1 MEQINAE
8 GTAVDS
14 TPTAVR
20 NAFVANKMCPSASQI
35 RGLRFQLKRA
45 SALVVPTDFAVVQSN
60 EVAANVFQSL
70 SSLSTQTA
78 FTVYYAHK
86 SEPEASMAT
95 LCHLARIGRLKST
108 ADEYSL
114 ERLYHGR
121 GGTPYPFPERGG
133 DGVAADPIG
142 VDSPPSYDEI
152 GLSPPPPPAAES
164 SKRARGSE
172 SPTPSAVK
180 KPKPSGAARM
190 NQFEQQ
196 LAAMGARIASLEQAR
211 GASADGPTRSAVEGL
226 RADLEALVAER
237 CDAGVRR
244 LRAELVEEIDRR
256 VEERVDELADERID
270 ARLEELKD
278 ELAGE
283 VDERVDDRLLDL
295 KCDAQE
301 FVREQLEDVEA
312 QLKSKIAQAQVTIE
326 FADEL

>member
-60 EVAANVFQSL
+60 EVAASVFQSL

-78 FTVYYAHK
+78 FTVYYAHR

-108 ADEYSL
+108 ADDYSL

-121 GGTPYPFPERGG
+121 GGTPYPFPERRG
-133 DGVAADPIG
+133 DADADPIG

-152 GLSPPPPPAAES
+152 GLSPPPPQAAES

-172 SPTPSAVK
+172 SPMPSAVK

-196 LAAMGARIASLEQAR
+196 LAAMGARVASLEQAR
-211 GASADGPTRSAVEGL
+211 GASAPAAAAPTVESL
-226 RADLEALVAER
+226 RADLERVVAER

-244 LRAELVEEIDRR
+244 LRAELVEEMERR

>member
-20 NAFVANKMCPSASQI
+20 NAFVANKMCPSADQI

-60 EVAANVFQSL
+60 EVAASVFQSL

-121 GGTPYPFPERGG
+121 GGTPYPFPERRG
-133 DGVAADPIG
+133 DAADPLG

-152 GLSPPPPPAAES
+152 GLSPPPPAES

-172 SPTPSAVK
+172 SPTPSAAK

-211 GASADGPTRSAVEGL
+211 GASAPAAAAPTVESL

-244 LRAELVEEIDRR
+244 LRAELVEEMERR

-301 FVREQLEDVEA
+301 FVREQFEDVEA